1 MWIMACL
8 PIIVLLLLLIKF
20 QWGATEAAPIG
31 LLITI
36 VTAVAF
42 YKADF
47 ELLASETAKGIWSA
61 LPILLIVWTAILLY
75 QVADEAKAFLVI
87 RNGMRKLLPNEL
99 LLVLALGF
107 CYSILG
113 EPVPFCLGCNHR
125 THHVLVLRKRERCEK
140 RASGC
145 HYPGGDPGRR
155 RAFAQPGD
163 HDAVMLYSVLRFPGG
178 IIPDRK
184 DENVP

>member
-1 MWIMACL
+1 MAVIL
-8 PIIVLLLLLIKF
+8 PLLG
-20 QWGATEAAPIG
+20 QSWGNT
-31 LLITI
+31 
-36 VTAVAF
+36 
-42 YKADF
+42 
-47 ELLASETAKGIWSA
+47 SEPGGGMGFPGFLRPDCPQQCGI
-61 LPILLIVWTAILLY
+61 
-75 QVADEAKAFLVI
+75 
-87 RNGMRKLLPNEL
+87 
-99 LLVLALGF
+99 F

-155 RAFAQPGD
+155 RAFAQPGK

-178 IIPDRK
+178 IILIGRMKMYREEWRLEDSPIMNRAQNLQRRRGPADMFSSAGICTVFYPDGSDDHRIVVNQSTSFW
-184 DENVP
+184 DSSL